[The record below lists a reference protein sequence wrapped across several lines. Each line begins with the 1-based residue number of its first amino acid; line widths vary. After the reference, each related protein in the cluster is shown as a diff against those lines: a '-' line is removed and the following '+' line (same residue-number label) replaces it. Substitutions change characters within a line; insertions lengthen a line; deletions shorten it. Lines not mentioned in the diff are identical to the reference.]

1 MFFCEE
7 ARIAV
12 PRIDPGATCCST
24 CVNSSGLV
32 ARVGAGGR
40 RLGGAG
46 TAGQRKILAL
56 IERAD
61 AALVKASFLDL
72 QIGAIQG
79 ISRQFLDGEAHCYG
93 SGAESPIGEA
103 RSLLLADRGR
113 KQFGSSVEAE
123 G

>member
-1 MFFCEE
+1 
-7 ARIAV
+7 
-12 PRIDPGATCCST
+12 
-24 CVNSSGLV
+24 VNSSGLV
-32 ARVGAGGR
+32 VRLVAGGR
-40 RLGGAG
+40 RLGCAG

-79 ISRQFLDGEAHCYG
+79 IRRQFLDGEAHCFG
-93 SGAESPIGEA
+93 SSAESPIGEA

-123 G
+123 GTHGQGPLIFVGREFL